1 MLKRLLSKLKK
12 VLIKLFLDL
21 IFVERI
27 KIGIS
32 LFQIYPDPESEK
44 AIMGSV
50 VYCIH
55 HKEGC
60 QWSDEL
66 RKLKVRLR
74 TINICLDKVKCSNG
88 GDQSIIFVCAHV
100 MSDTFLYLYCLSVYS
115 VVTLVT

>member
-1 MLKRLLSKLKK
+1 MIKFIISKIKK
-12 VLIKLFLDL
+12 VLFTSDCLSVLCAVL
-21 IFVERI
+21 TMLL
-27 KIGIS
+27 S

-66 RKLKVRLR
+66 RKLKVRYLR
-74 TINICLDKVKCSNG
+74 IVNIYMRK
-88 GDQSIIFVCAHV
+88 
-100 MSDTFLYLYCLSVYS
+100 
-115 VVTLVT
+115 

>member
-1 MLKRLLSKLKK
+1 MKD
-12 VLIKLFLDL
+12 IECLFL
-21 IFVERI
+21 IC
-27 KIGIS
+27 

-66 RKLKVRLR
+66 RKLKVSREFYLNA
-74 TINICLDKVKCSNG
+74 I
-88 GDQSIIFVCAHV
+88 VCE
-100 MSDTFLYLYCLSVYS
+100 
-115 VVTLVT
+115 

>member
-1 MLKRLLSKLKK
+1 MFKFIVNKLKK
-12 VLIKLFLDL
+12 VSSNCHLFTSNNVNIHLIQSDFLL
-21 IFVERI
+21 GFILSI
-27 KIGIS
+27 NI

-66 RKLKVRLR
+66 RKLKVCGEL
-74 TINICLDKVKCSNG
+74 
-88 GDQSIIFVCAHV
+88 
-100 MSDTFLYLYCLSVYS
+100 
-115 VVTLVT
+115 